1 MASDLIE
8 AYTDE
13 NGVVKDEELIA
24 DTTGAIY
31 IGGSE
36 TTASVLL
43 TFIFAMLHT
52 PEVQARAQA
61 EIDRVTGGI
70 RLPTFE
76 DRDSMP
82 YVRALIDECLRY
94 VRVNDKIS
102 DNYWADFFS
111 FSVLRSLN
119 RWHSVGPTGIP
130 HRLTQDDVYKGYFL
144 PKGTVILPNQW

>member
-61 EIDRVTGGI
+61 EIDRVTGGL

-102 DNYWADFFS
+102 NNYWADFFS
-111 FSVLRSLN
+111 FSVLRS
-119 RWHSVGPTGIP
+119 
-130 HRLTQDDVYKGYFL
+130 
-144 PKGTVILPNQW
+144 